1 MNFGENME
9 SNVDFQIQD
18 EAERLLKEIDL
29 VMKNVENSEFYAGM
43 HLDLKQNETMQ
54 KHFFR
59 LLGSHSHVQV
69 VIYGLGSIEYSF
81 HSQFQL
87 AVVLLLKRDF
97 SDWIDS
103 IVIYDPNMSL
113 ADIIVF
119 KKLDLEVLTIDE
131 NCKRR
136 AQRPTMFYMPDP
148 YCYHIGN
155 LLGANWSS
163 SCLNRICLLTKS
175 FCDRLTNTP
184 RSGPDLEAVIR
195 LERIL
200 PFTTEIDIKLSD
212 SPMYANLFSGF
223 AWHFFDVD
231 TNIDIGKP
239 GWYWLDIQR
248 NLEEEF
254 LEDMKSNMTS
264 EEFAEIWGISR
275 GFRRLRCNNVRP
287 PPGWIKLN
295 IYGIGRKG
303 DQPGQYSGIF
313 QDEKGTCLVRYKGDF
328 DVEDNVIAGLEALR
342 LGLARCVEG
351 KPNAEKLIVESDDL
365 TLVQYVNGR
374 PEPNEKAMDKLKEIF
389 VLLERLTCATVH
401 YIYEEANEAA
411 RELALSDECPSNA

>member
-9 SNVDFQIQD
+9 SNVDFHIQD
-18 EAERLLKEIDL
+18 ESERLLKEIEL
-29 VMKNVENSEFYAGM
+29 VMKNVENSEFYVGM
-43 HLDLKQNETMQ
+43 RMDLKQNKTIQ

-59 LLGSHSHVQV
+59 ILGSHSHVQV

-81 HSQFQL
+81 HSQFHL

-97 SDWIDS
+97 SNWIDS

-119 KKLDLEVLTIDE
+119 KKLDLEVLTTDE

-136 AQRPTMFYMPDP
+136 AQRPTMFYMPKP
-148 YCYHIGN
+148 YCYLIGN

-163 SCLNRICLLTKS
+163 SCLNRIFLLTNS
-175 FCDRLTNTP
+175 FRDTLTNTP
-184 RSGPDLEAVIR
+184 RSSPDLEAVLR

-200 PFTTEIDIKLSD
+200 PFTTEIDIRTSD
-212 SPMYANLFSGF
+212 SQRYADLFSGF

-231 TNIDIGKP
+231 PQIDIGKP
-239 GWYWLDIQR
+239 GRYWLDVQR
-248 NLEEEF
+248 HLEAEF
-254 LEDMKSNMTS
+254 LEDMKSDMTS
-264 EEFAEIWGISR
+264 EEFADIWGIYR
-275 GFRRLRCNNVRP
+275 GFRRLRCNNVPP

-295 IYGIGRKG
+295 IYGNGTKVDQSGR
-303 DQPGQYSGIF
+303 YSGIF
-313 QDEKGTCLVRYKGDF
+313 QDEKGTCLVRYTGDF

-342 LGLARCVEG
+342 IGLARCVAG

-365 TLVQYVNGR
+365 ILVQYVNGR

-389 VLLERLTCATVH
+389 DLLEHITCAVY

-411 RELALSDECPSNA
+411 RDLALRGECPNSA

>member
-9 SNVDFQIQD
+9 SNIDFHIQD

-29 VMKNVENSEFYAGM
+29 VMKNVENSKFYAGM

-155 LLGANWSS
+155 LLGANWTS

-175 FCDRLTNTP
+175 FHDRLTNTP

-200 PFTTEIDIKLSD
+200 PFTTEIDIKLID
-212 SPMYANLFSGF
+212 SPM
-223 AWHFFDVD
+223 
-231 TNIDIGKP
+231 
-239 GWYWLDIQR
+239 

-389 VLLERLTCATVH
+389 VLLERITCATVH
-401 YIYEEANEAA
+401 YIYEESNEAA
-411 RELALSDECPSNA
+411 RELALSDECLSNA